1 MVYSWFIVFMWEGTG
16 TVWVMAVLGLQ
27 MVLAAVSSQTSAE
40 VVRNVYKGEN
50 GKDVECCAER
60 SQAFS

>member
-50 GKDVECCAER
+50 YKDMECCAER

>member
-1 MVYSWFIVFMWEGTG
+1 MVYSWFIVVMWEGTG

-27 MVLAAVSSQTSAE
+27 TVLAAVSSQTSAE

-50 GKDVECCAER
+50 DKDMECCAER